1 MNLSDG
7 RRSVSSCLPFSTH
20 LPLQVPRA
28 NSDCVSTTALP
39 STSVGAPDIQDPLS
53 DAASDG
59 LPLSAFSDTYDSTAA
74 LSATEPVDEISVCA
88 FSASATAVNIP
99 EEGVGEDVHDEDPV
113 DAAPIAV
120 ASPIAFAAPAAVPAC
135 IRPPLRILLPLR
147 IRQSMGIRLTLRFLL
162 STLRILATLEFISP
176 LLISPLLWRLNLKAP
191 LSVGKLL
198 RSSIRGKM
206 DMVPMRINPHKLPR
220 DGFISLAGCK
230 TCADILIGDGS
241 AVLSP
246 HTTGFSA
253 EVAHF
258 QTHICTLTVLY
269 VLCIINILCIICVCT
284 YSLKLFLRFSLLHK
298 DEPGK
303 DTLTRRSDSRDHQRQ
318 DQVVLS

>member
-120 ASPIAFAAPAAVPAC
+120 ASPIAFAAPAAVPARTVAAP
-135 IRPPLRILLPLR
+135 ITVAAPRTAVVVH
-147 IRQSMGIRLTLRFLL
+147 SAAVAH
-162 STLRILATLEFISP
+162 STVVVHSAAVAHPTT
-176 LLISPLLWRLNLKAP
+176 
-191 LSVGKLL
+191 V
-198 RSSIRGKM
+198 
-206 DMVPMRINPHKLPR
+206 
-220 DGFISLAGCK
+220 
-230 TCADILIGDGS
+230 ADS
-241 AVLSP
+241 AVDGNQVDAALPVVDATHSGDVGIHIP
-246 HTTGFSA
+246 AAHIPAALAAEFEGTTFSWEA
-253 EVAHF
+253 SSE
-258 QTHICTLTVLY
+258 LY
-269 VLCIINILCIICVCT
+269 PWEDG
-284 YSLKLFLRFSLLHK
+284 YGA
-298 DEPGK
+298 DE
-303 DTLTRRSDSRDHQRQ
+303 D
-318 DQVVLS
+318 